1 MNKQYKKYIIIGVV
15 LLLLLMKTNTSTA
28 ETIIKKFE
36 GKRLKAY
43 KDSANIY
50 TVGYGSTYNIDEKR
64 PVISTDVIND
74 ETALRWLKIA
84 IQDKVKAIKEIV
96 KVPINQNQLDSLTS
110 LAYNI
115 GLGNFKKSTL
125 VKLLNAGESKQ
136 KVSEQFLRWN
146 KATVNG
152 KLVEL
157 TGLTNRRKL
166 EQELFLK

>member
-1 MNKQYKKYIIIGVV
+1 
-15 LLLLLMKTNTSTA
+15 MKTNTSTA

-36 GKRLKAY
+36 GKKLKAY

-50 TVGYGSTYNIDEKR
+50 TIGFGSTYNIDEKR
-64 PVISTDVIND
+64 PVQANDVITD

-96 KVPINQNQLDSLTS
+96 KVTLNQNQLDSLTS

-115 GLGNFKKSTL
+115 GLSNFKKSTL

-152 KLVEL
+152 KLIEL
-157 TGLTNRRKL
+157 AGLTNRRKL

>member
-1 MNKQYKKYIIIGVV
+1 MKQQYKKYIIIGAV
-15 LLLLLMKTNTSTA
+15 LILLFMKTNTSTA

-36 GKRLKAY
+36 GKKLKAY

-50 TVGYGSTYNIDEKR
+50 TIGFGSTYNIDEKR
-64 PVISTDVIND
+64 PVQANDVITD

-96 KVPINQNQLDSLTS
+96 KVTLNQNQLDSLTS

-115 GLGNFKKSTL
+115 GLSNFKKSTL

-152 KLVEL
+152 KLIEL
-157 TGLTNRRKL
+157 AGLTNRRKL

>member
-1 MNKQYKKYIIIGVV
+1 MKKNYKKYIIIGAV

-50 TVGYGSTYNIDEKR
+50 TIGYGTTYNIDEKR

-96 KVPINQNQLDSLTS
+96 KVSINQNQLDSLTS

-125 VKLLNAGESKQ
+125 VKLLNAGENKQ

-157 TGLTNRRKL
+157 VGLTNRRKL

>member
-1 MNKQYKKYIIIGVV
+1 MKKDYKKYIIIGAV
-15 LLLLLMKTNTSTA
+15 LLLLFMKTNTSQA
-28 ETIIKKFE
+28 ETIIKQFE
-36 GKRLKAY
+36 GKKLKAY

-50 TVGYGSTYNIDEKR
+50 TIGYGSTYNIDQKR
-64 PVISTDVIND
+64 PVQANDVID
-74 ETALRWLKIA
+74 EETALRWLKIA

-110 LAYNI
+110 LSYNI
-115 GLGNFKKSTL
+115 GLGNFKNSTL

-146 KATVNG
+146 KAKVNG

-157 TGLTNRRKL
+157 NGLTNRRKL